1 MEKTL
6 EELLK
11 VIDVSKFFTRAQ
23 ALLLASLTKLSPTM
37 VKDFVN
43 RNLNLSD
50 SVYYKRYEITGA
62 GGLLDLLYNDDA
74 IRDGYCNLSKQKIKQ
89 GCAFMLDRITA
100 RIGYVATGGSETAAA
115 INYLPVANI
124 GTVDPV
130 VANCELEID
139 VAQLNIFQ
147 SPLNSF
153 CQESVGVNGEKDGI
167 ILTAPKLIQDSQ
179 ELQARLHVPQ
189 GLTIA
194 GTTNRYF
201 IEVALRGAEIRVK

>member
-1 MEKTL
+1 MGLLTRAQ
-6 EELLK
+6 ELLK
-11 VIDVSKFFTRAQ
+11 LKMGE
-23 ALLLASLTKLSPTM
+23 LSPAM
-37 VKDFVN
+37 QQDYKN
-43 RNLNLSD
+43 GLLNFSD

-74 IRDGYCNLSKQKIKQ
+74 IKDGFCNISKQKIKQ
-89 GCAFMLDRITA
+89 GCAIMIDRITT
-100 RIGYVATGGSETAAA
+100 RIGYVATGGSETPAE

-124 GTVDPV
+124 GTVDAI

-147 SPLNSF
+147 APINSF
-153 CQESVGVNGEKDGI
+153 NQESVAINGEKDGI
-167 ILTAPKLIQDSQ
+167 ILTAPKLITDSQ
-179 ELQARLHVPQ
+179 EMQFRLHVPQ
-189 GLTIA
+189 GLTIS